1 MCNLFNLYYLLVL
14 FHLIKVFVSIAFVSL
29 FLSLFVAYFNGD
41 KNVFKN
47 KAKFPS
53 KHKLEGSFSARKAF
67 QVTLVCP
74 EQ

>member
-29 FLSLFVAYFNGD
+29 FLSLFVVYFNGG
-41 KNVFKN
+41 KKALKN

-53 KHKLEGSFSARKAF
+53 KQNLDGSSLARKAF
-67 QVTLVCP
+67 QVTLLCP
-74 EQ
+74 KQ